1 MLKDIKDRIIF
12 EAFIEIVVPF
22 ISIDCRACLINLIT
36 HYFL

>member
-1 MLKDIKDRIIF
+1 MLKVIKGRIKF

-22 ISIDCRACLINLIT
+22 LSIDCIACLINLIT